1 MFRAMVEA
9 AVKMG
14 DEVDTK
20 VGLIREEF
28 LQENEEK
35 AQDEEVRTSSLH
47 PLQLNQNID
56 KVEGIP
62 NCGVLQPMDSK
73 KDIEMLAIEADPFIP
88 SECGALGVKKSK
100 VKAIKKR
107 VFRAKSNLKA
117 RGKKV
122 RTLARAGNDSKS
134 RGGEGEGER
143 RVSSRLQN
151 LAQTQREFEAATSGI
166 ADELKIKEE
175 KDDED
180 GRGAGYVE
188 VPQQTTAKKRK

>member
-35 AQDEEVRTSSLH
+35 AQDEEVCNLH
-47 PLQLNQNID
+47 LLQLNQNVD
-56 KVEGIP
+56 KVVGIP
-62 NCGVLQPMDSK
+62 KCGVLQPMDSK
-73 KDIEMLAIEADPFIP
+73 KDIEMLAIDADPFIP
-88 SECGALGVKKSK
+88 SECGALAVKKSK

-122 RTLARAGNDSKS
+122 RTLARAGNESKS
-134 RGGEGEGER
+134 RGEGDGER

-151 LAQTQREFEAATSGI
+151 LAQTQREFEAATAGVG
-166 ADELKIKEE
+166 DELKIKEE

-180 GRGAGYVE
+180 GRGAGDVE

>member
-1 MFRAMVEA
+1 M
-9 AVKMG
+9 
-14 DEVDTK
+14 
-20 VGLIREEF
+20 
-28 LQENEEK
+28 
-35 AQDEEVRTSSLH
+35 
-47 PLQLNQNID
+47 LQL
-56 KVEGIP
+56 
-62 NCGVLQPMDSK
+62 MDSK

-88 SECGALGVKKSK
+88 SECSAPAAKKSK

-122 RTLARAGNDSKS
+122 RILTRAGHES
-134 RGGEGEGER
+134 RGRGEGEGER

-151 LAQTQREFEAATSGI
+151 LAQTQREFEAATALVS
-166 ADELKIKEE
+166 DEMKIKEE

-180 GRGAGYVE
+180 GGGGGDVE

>member
-35 AQDEEVRTSSLH
+35 SQDEEVHTSSLH
-47 PLQLNQNID
+47 LLQLKWNVD
-56 KVEGIP
+56 KVVGIP
-62 NCGVLQPMDSK
+62 NCGVLQLMDSK

-88 SECGALGVKKSK
+88 SECGASAVKKSK
-100 VKAIKKR
+100 VKTIKKR

-122 RTLARAGNDSKS
+122 RTLARAGNESKS
-134 RGGEGEGER
+134 RGEGEGER

-151 LAQTQREFEAATSGI
+151 LAQTQREFEAATSGVS
-166 ADELKIKEE
+166 DELKIKEE

-180 GRGAGYVE
+180 GRGAGDVE

>member
-14 DEVDTK
+14 DEVDSK

-35 AQDEEVRTSSLH
+35 SQDEEVHSLH
-47 PLQLNQNID
+47 LLQLNQNVD
-56 KVEGIP
+56 KDVGIP

-88 SECGALGVKKSK
+88 SEFGAPAVKKSK

-122 RTLARAGNDSKS
+122 RTVTRAGNESKS
-134 RGGEGEGER
+134 RAEGEGER

-151 LAQTQREFEAATSGI
+151 LAQTQREFEAATAGI

-180 GRGAGYVE
+180 GKGAGDVE

>member
-35 AQDEEVRTSSLH
+35 AQDEEVHSLH
-47 PLQLNQNID
+47 LLQLSQNVD
-56 KVEGIP
+56 KVVGGP

-88 SECGALGVKKSK
+88 SECGASAVKKSK

-107 VFRAKSNLKA
+107 VFRPKSNLKA

-122 RTLARAGNDSKS
+122 RTLARTGNECKS
-134 RGGEGEGER
+134 RGEVEGER

-151 LAQTQREFEAATSGI
+151 LAQTQREFEAATAGV

-180 GRGAGYVE
+180 GRGAGDVE
-188 VPQQTTAKKRK
+188 LPQQTTAKKRK